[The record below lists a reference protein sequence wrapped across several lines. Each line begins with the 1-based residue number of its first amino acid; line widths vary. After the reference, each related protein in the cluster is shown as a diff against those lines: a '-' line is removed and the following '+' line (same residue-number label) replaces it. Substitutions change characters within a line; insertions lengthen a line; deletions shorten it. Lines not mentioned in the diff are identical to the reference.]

1 MVVVILHSP
10 ICADFIEVMFVL
22 TAAVISMAELLSDTA
37 HHGKLDLCLH
47 DLGCSMRLD
56 AAAQK
61 ALNMFPQRTDEAKLF
76 SLYGLLNQA
85 RTAMGKRKLK
95 VNQLTISTPI

>member
-1 MVVVILHSP
+1 MVPPLP
-10 ICADFIEVMFVL
+10 TCADSVMFVFIL
-22 TAAVISMAELLSDTA
+22 IAAVISMAELLSDTA

-56 AAAQK
+56 AAAQR

-76 SLYGLLNQA
+76 SLYGLLNQG

-95 VNQLTISTPI
+95 VKQNPALDRTF